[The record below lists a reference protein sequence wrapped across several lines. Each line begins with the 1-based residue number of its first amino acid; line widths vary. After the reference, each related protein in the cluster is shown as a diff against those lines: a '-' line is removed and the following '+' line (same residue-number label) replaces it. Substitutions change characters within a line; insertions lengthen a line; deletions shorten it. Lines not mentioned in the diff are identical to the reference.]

1 MNARFKELRKA
12 LGLTQEE
19 FAEKTKLSRS
29 YINLIEMGK
38 KVPAERTTQDIC
50 RIFNVNCD
58 WLVHGE
64 GDMFQDTNLDF
75 GNVCALIGA
84 NDEKAKAAIIH
95 GAFHRQR
102 KRGLTSPPLFFLM
115 ESFYKSVNHRNK
127 FRNLNLFHH
136 RQNLLFV
143 LLHSFFVT
151 HADPPLAVPWLKL

>member
-64 GDMFQDTNLDF
+64 GDMFQDTNLNF
-75 GNVCALIGA
+75 GNICALIGA
-84 NDEKAKAAIIH
+84 NDEKAKAAIIKYY
-95 GAFHRQR
+95 QLSQED
-102 KRGLTSPPLFFLM
+102 KELFWKFM
-115 ESFYKSVNHRNK
+115 ERFIDKESG
-127 FRNLNLFHH
+127 
-136 RQNLLFV
+136 
-143 LLHSFFVT
+143 
-151 HADPPLAVPWLKL
+151 D

>member
-75 GNVCALIGA
+75 GSVCALIGA
-84 NDEKAKAAIIH
+84 NDEKAKAAIIKYY
-95 GAFHRQR
+95 Q
-102 KRGLTSPPLFFLM
+102 LSPEDKELFWKFM
-115 ESFYKSVNHRNK
+115 ERFIDKESG
-127 FRNLNLFHH
+127 
-136 RQNLLFV
+136 
-143 LLHSFFVT
+143 
-151 HADPPLAVPWLKL
+151 D